1 MQSLHHQIHTKPA
14 SIFSL
19 KSHIP
24 FVVTLPP
31 MQMDFPWQKKLK
43 WIENLFGEEEK
54 GK

>member
-1 MQSLHHQIHTKPA
+1 
-14 SIFSL
+14 
-19 KSHIP
+19 
-24 FVVTLPP
+24 